1 MSYATW
7 GVGLITHRTP
17 NAKATPGF
25 PLLTKRAAYSMPRV
39 KRLHFWFAQLP
50 MHMLHFCVQLL
61 MHMSHFWFVQLLMQM
76 LHFWC
81 VQLLMQISHFWFV
94 QLLMQT
100 LHFWLVQL
108 LICWK
113 HWYFNGIN
121 HPQMRVFHFL
131 GPLSKLKACGYCHY
145 EHDRNVSLDKR
156 QRLLLNRMDAWSNRI
171 CVFGLLQAAQVYTPS
186 VYSKYGNS

>member
-1 MSYATW
+1 M
-7 GVGLITHRTP
+7 
-17 NAKATPGF
+17 
-25 PLLTKRAAYSMPRV
+25 
-39 KRLHFWFAQLP
+39 Q
-50 MHMLHFCVQLL
+50 
-61 MHMSHFWFVQLLMQM
+61 MSHFWFVQLLMQM
-76 LHFWC
+76 LHFWF

-121 HPQMRVFHFL
+121 HPQMCVFHFW
-131 GPLSKLKACGYCHY
+131 GPLSKSKACGYCHY
-145 EHDRNVSLDKR
+145 EHDRNVSPDKR

-171 CVFGLLQAAQVYTPS
+171 CVFGLLQAAPS